1 MNNENANESANK
13 NVAKKGFKEFF
24 KNPWNVVGA
33 VLCIILIPI
42 LLMNCILILKS
53 MIYPSEVPSIGG
65 YSPLIVLTQSMDP
78 EIKEGDL
85 IICKKTEEPSKLKEG
100 DVISFFDP
108 ESKNNDSVVT
118 HEIIA
123 VIIDDETGEVL
134 YRTKGVNN
142 DIEDRSSVPSEN
154 VIGVYT
160 GVRFPIVGS
169 VVIFAQ
175 TPVGLL
181 VCVGIPVAAFV
192 VYWVL
197 KRKKE
202 DALKNLEIENL
213 KAELNNSSNTAEKAD
228 NAAVEKVDE
237 KVD

>member
-1 MNNENANESANK
+1 MNKEKVNENAN
-13 NVAKKGFKEFF
+13 KKGFKEFL

-53 MIYPSEVPSIGG
+53 MIYPNEVPSIFG
-65 YSPLIVLTQSMDP
+65 YSPLIVLTESMDP
-78 EIKEGDL
+78 EIKAGDL
-85 IICKKTEEPSKLKEG
+85 IICKKTDEPSKLKEG

-118 HEIIA
+118 HEIMA
-123 VIIDDETGEVL
+123 VIVDDKTGEVL

-142 DIEDRSSVPSEN
+142 DIEDRASVPSEN
-154 VIGVYT
+154 VVGVYT
-160 GVRFPIVGS
+160 GVRFPVVGS

-181 VCVGIPVAAFV
+181 VCVGVPVAAFV
-192 VYWVL
+192 VYWIF

-213 KAELNNSSNTAEKAD
+213 KAKLNSSSNADENAAEKTD
-228 NAAVEKVDE
+228 IAVDQGEGE
-237 KVD
+237 